1 VPTLLIRGPDG
12 TLVEREL
19 EGRLTVGADDDNDL
33 VWRNDGIEKRHA
45 NFFADGGEVVLEQLG
60 GTSGKTK
67 LKPGVRVLIGGYEVS
82 VKPGE
87 QQLSVRKLPAAS
99 DTLTDEG
106 SNGAAFPFKLVFTLF
121 GIALA
126 ALLGLG
132 AWNRL
137 HSVEPPREPATAPV
151 AAVEKP
157 NAECPNLEDDLKMAR
172 DGATQR
178 ALDAAE
184 RVLAC
189 DPLNAEGTSLKRSL
203 RKELDGQA
211 LLTRAKEFIDLE
223 RDEQALEQLEKIPAD
238 TDVFRSALPLLHEVG
253 GRVQH
258 KAQADCDEYTKAGK
272 KALAQ
277 PRCDEAARL
286 TKVLAPPKTQ
296 QAKGPTLAERVLAR
310 THEPVLAEPLLLYA
324 AGRTAE
330 AMTKLQA
337 LRERNDKAA
346 LHATAD
352 ALRKDISNADALYKV
367 GSRALEKGDL
377 ERGAAAF
384 HDALA
389 LDAKLLPEG
398 DSTLK
403 KNMEHD
409 LAAKAYELGVV
420 QAQRQNWPKACAAWK
435 VGFSFSHVNTELNTS
450 ITSDCTNRARP
461 LLDSTSC
468 KDLDDALALAVPG
481 DDLEPRLKQR
491 RTELGCRP

>member
-19 EGRLTVGADDDNDL
+19 DGRLTVGADDDNDL

-60 GTSGKTK
+60 GAAGKTK

-87 QQLSVRKLPAAS
+87 QQLTVRKLPAPA
-99 DTLTDEG
+99 DTLTDESSSG
-106 SNGAAFPFKLVFTLF
+106 GATFPFKLVFTLF
-121 GIALA
+121 AVALA
-126 ALLGLG
+126 VLLGIG

-137 HSVEPPREPATAPV
+137 RVPEPTVPPV

-157 NAECPNLEDDLKMAR
+157 NAECPDLEKDLKIAR

-184 RVLAC
+184 RALAC
-189 DPLNAEGTSLKRSL
+189 DPLNAEATSLKRSL
-203 RKELDGQA
+203 RRELDGQA
-211 LLTRAKEFIDLE
+211 LLTRAKEFVDLE
-223 RDEQALEQLEKIPAD
+223 RDEQALEQLEKLPAD
-238 TDVFRSALPLLHEVG
+238 THVARSALPLLHEVG

-258 KAQADCDEYTKAGK
+258 KAQADCDQYNKAGK

-277 PRCDEAARL
+277 PRCDEAARIARL
-286 TKVLAPPKTQ
+286 IAPPAKSQ
-296 QAKGPTLAERVLAR
+296 PPKGPTLAERVLAR
-310 THEPVLAEPLLLYA
+310 THEPTLAEPLLLYA

-337 LRERNDKAA
+337 LRENNSKAA
-346 LHATAD
+346 LHAQAD
-352 ALRKDISNADALYKV
+352 ALRKDISNTDALYKV
-367 GSRALEKGDL
+367 GSRNLEKGDL
-377 ERGAAAF
+377 ERAAAAF

-403 KNMEHD
+403 KNMEHE

-435 VGFSFSHVNTELNTS
+435 VGFSFSHVNTELNTVV
-450 ITSDCTNRARP
+450 TNDCTGRAKT
-461 LLDSTSC
+461 LIDSSSC
-468 KDLDDALALAVPG
+468 KDLDDALALSVPG
-481 DDLEPRLKQR
+481 DDLEPRIQRR